1 MKRFFASACVGL
13 LSLAA
18 AHAVEVGK
26 PAPDFKAK
34 NVKGETVSLSDY
46 KGKIVVLE
54 WNNFECP
61 FVRKHYGSGNMQKLQ
76 ETYTG
81 KGVIWLTV
89 NSAAA
94 GKQGNLPADSAA
106 DKVSKEGS
114 KATAY
119 LLDSDGAVGKA
130 YGAKTTPHMFVI
142 NKDGNLIYDG
152 AIDSINSPKPEDLPK
167 AENYVAKA
175 VDAALEGKPV
185 EASKTQPYGCGV
197 KY

>member
-1 MKRFFASACVGL
+1 MKHFFTSACVGL
-13 LSLAA
+13 VSLVA

-89 NSAAA
+89 NSSAA
-94 GKQGNLPADSAA
+94 GKQGNLGDAAA

-130 YGAKTTPHMFVI
+130 YGAKVTPHMFVI

-152 AIDSINSPKPEDLPK
+152 AIDSMNTPKPEDIAK
-167 AENYVAKA
+167 SENYVVKA

-185 EASKTQPYGCGV
+185 ANGKTQPYGCGV

>member
-13 LSLAA
+13 LSLAT

-34 NVKGETVSLSDY
+34 NVKGETVSLADY

-89 NSAAA
+89 NSSAA

-106 DKVSKEGS
+106 ATVSKEGS

-119 LLDSDGAVGKA
+119 LLDSDGTVGKA

-142 NKDGNLIYDG
+142 HKDGNLIYDG
-152 AIDSINSPKPEDLPK
+152 AIDSMDTPKPEDIAK
-167 AENYVAKA
+167 SENHVAKA
-175 VDAALEGKPV
+175 VDAALAGKPV
-185 EASKTQPYGCGV
+185 ENGKTQPYGCGV